1 MASGGEEDVPP
12 TGDDDSVQC
21 LSGLLKNVSIPA
33 IPWYHSLMTAVNQ
46 TRFSLLRF
54 STGFAILIKQDW
66 KGELYA
72 DFGN

>member
-1 MASGGEEDVPP
+1 MASGREEDVPP
-12 TGDDDSVQC
+12 TGGDDSVRR
-21 LSGLLKNVSIPA
+21 LSGPLKSVSVPA
-33 IPWYHSLMTAVNQ
+33 IRWYHSLMTAVNQ